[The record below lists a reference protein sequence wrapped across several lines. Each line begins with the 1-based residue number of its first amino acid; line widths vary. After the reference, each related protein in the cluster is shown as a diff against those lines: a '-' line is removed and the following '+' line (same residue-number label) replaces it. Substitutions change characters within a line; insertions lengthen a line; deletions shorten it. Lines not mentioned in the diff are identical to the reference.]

1 VPETS
6 VIRAFAPV
14 RGSIQWVRFI
24 AAAMAIGWVAAALPV
39 LVPFAGATVALATVS
54 TLAVLL
60 YERRIGRALALDEH
74 PLWLVAADTTTVASW
89 VLATAID
96 PNTFSVVVFAAAGAE
111 GAYRY
116 GPRGAA
122 AVFALAAVVRFLQE
136 ILRVAAGLPASSVAR
151 VSGEILITALLM
163 IMFAAIVESYRAT
176 RRRADGLQR
185 VVESFSGTTELPV
198 LSQRLVDGALAVVQG
213 DYGFL
218 VQHSVPFFR
227 VVASGGARVPPV
239 STELRGGLIAEVV
252 HRRRTFE
259 VDDYQAWPGA
269 LPSVRE
275 AGARVVI
282 ATPIWVEDEVAAAF
296 IVGRY
301 TPDPF
306 DQRERESLEFLAAH
320 AAVAFNTAR
329 LVAKTHRL
337 EELSRQIALEGD
349 ERELLQRVSD
359 AAAELLEV
367 ESAAVTWLEAGHV
380 EGDRVTTGLARRL
393 EQRGR
398 GGGML
403 ARVEL
408 ERRTVVVADY
418 QSWPEANPPA
428 RALGYRAA
436 VGVPITVEGAVVAVL
451 TAATTQSDRRFTASE
466 IALMET
472 LAAQAS
478 VSVRNTRLR
487 REREERA
494 EHLALLNNAARVFSS
509 ARDLRRLYELV
520 YRTTCSLVPTDS
532 FHLSVYDADRKVHT
546 YVLQMEEG
554 RESGRDAVYPL
565 GDDPTSRVV
574 ATGRPILALG
584 AEANEI
590 SVAGETRPSL
600 SALHVPMR
608 AGDRVIGVL
617 SAKRYVEQRYREQ
630 DIALLEALASHAAAA
645 IENAQLLAHTHALY
659 MASVRAL
666 AAAVDARDPYTRSHS
681 ARTSALARA
690 IAEEMG
696 LTNED
701 VRRVQLG
708 ALLHDIGKIGIP
720 DAVLNKPGRF
730 THEERLV
737 MMTHAA
743 LGGAI
748 LQSVEP
754 LRELAAI
761 VRHHHERFDGAGYP
775 DGLGGDLVPLSS
787 YIVAAADAFEVIVSK
802 RAYKE
807 AQTIEF
813 AIEELRRNSA
823 TQFHPQV
830 VEAFLRIIKRD
841 LAQGSSY
848 LHRLG
853 QAGHEELES
862 QIAGPA
868 TLVEQFAATSRA
880 HARQLA
886 ILQRL
891 ASEITAVLDIETLA
905 DRLLRIVCES
915 MAYENGFLL
924 TLGERGDYL
933 EVRAAVGP
941 STGYLG
947 QRLSRGKGISWQ
959 VLDSGR
965 ALNVPDVGAAQSFFG
980 PPEIRS
986 SLVVPLV
993 LGSERVGILGVE
1005 SVRLNAFDVDDEQ
1018 MLTTVSHQLAAAIR
1032 VARLHQEAKTAAA
1045 TDALTGLANRRV
1057 FFERLEAEMARARD
1071 TGSTLAVAMVDVDG
1085 LKVTNDTYGHRSGDA
1100 ALQRI
1105 AAVLE
1110 SEVRSEDVV
1119 ARLGG
1124 DEFAVLF
1131 PGLTQLGVER
1141 VMRRLAERIAN
1152 ERAKDPTL
1160 PTISWGTAPLGDT
1173 AASADVVMDAA
1184 DRAMYRHKT
1193 LARQRA
1199 PAREA

>member
-1 VPETS
+1 M
-6 VIRAFAPV
+6 

-24 AAAMAIGWVAAALPV
+24 AAGFAVGWVAAGLPV
-39 LVPFAGATVALATVS
+39 LVPFAATTVALAVVS
-54 TLAVLL
+54 TGAVLV
-60 YERRIGRALALDEH
+60 YERRFGRPLALDEH
-74 PLWLVAADTTTVASW
+74 PLWLVAADTLTVAAW
-89 VLATAID
+89 VLGTATD

-111 GAYRY
+111 GAYRF

-122 AVFALAAVVRFLQE
+122 GVFALAAVVRVAQE
-136 ILRVAAGLPASSVAR
+136 LLRVSAGLPPSTLTR
-151 VSGEILITALLM
+151 VSGEILITALLV
-163 IMFAAIVESYRAT
+163 IFFAAIVDSYLET

-185 VVESFSGTTELPV
+185 VVESFSGTLEPSA
-198 LSQRLVDGALAVVQG
+198 LSQRLVDGALAVVRA
-213 DYGFL
+213 DYGFVVERAL
-218 VQHSVPFFR
+218 PIFR
-227 VVASGGARVPPV
+227 VIAAAGGRIPP
-239 STELRGGLIAEVV
+239 LPADPRGGMIAEVV
-252 HRRRTFE
+252 RLRRT
-259 VDDYQAWPGA
+259 VAIDDYRSWPA
-269 LPSVRE
+269 AIPSVRD

-282 ATPIWVEDEVAAAF
+282 ATPIWVEDEIAAVF
-296 IVGRY
+296 VVGRY
-301 TPDPF
+301 TAEPF
-306 DQRERESLEFLAAH
+306 ERRERDSLEFLAAH
-320 AAVAFNTAR
+320 AAVAFRTAR
-329 LVAKTHRL
+329 LVAKTRQL

-349 ERELLQRVSD
+349 ERELFQRVSD

-367 ESAAVTWLEAGHV
+367 ESAAVTWLEAGHN

-393 EQRGR
+393 EQRAPSR
-398 GGGML
+398 GML
-403 ARVEL
+403 GRVER
-408 ERRTVVVADY
+408 ERRTVVVDDY

-436 VGVPITVEGAVVAVL
+436 VGVPITVDAAVVAAL
-451 TAATTQSDRRFTASE
+451 TAATTQPERRFTASE
-466 IALMET
+466 IGLLET

-478 VSVRNTRLR
+478 IGVRNARLR

-494 EHLALLNNAARVFSS
+494 EHLAVLNNAARTFSS

-520 YRTTCSLVPTDS
+520 YRMTCSLLPTDA
-532 FHLSVYDADRKVHT
+532 FYLSLYDPDRRAHT
-546 YVLQMEEG
+546 FVLRMDEG
-554 RESGRDAVYPL
+554 REWERDVVYPL
-565 GDDPTSRVV
+565 ADGPTSRVV
-574 ATGRPILALG
+574 TTGRAVLTL
-584 AEANEI
+584 EAQPTDLRFGNE
-590 SVAGETRPSL
+590 ARPSL
-600 SALHVPMR
+600 SAVHVPMR
-608 AGDRVIGVL
+608 AGERVVGVL
-617 SAKRYVEQRYREQ
+617 SAQRYVERGYREA
-630 DIALLEALASHAAAA
+630 DVALLEALASHAAAA
-645 IENAQLLAHTHALY
+645 IENAQLLAHTHDLY

-690 IAEEMG
+690 IAEEME
-696 LTNED
+696 LAAED

-754 LRELAAI
+754 LRELAPI

-775 DGLGGDLVPLSS
+775 DGLGADDVPLSS
-787 YIVAAADAFEVIVSK
+787 FIVAAADAFEVIVSK

-807 AQTIEF
+807 AQSVEF
-813 AIEELRRNSA
+813 AVEELRRNA
-823 TQFHPQV
+823 GTQFHPRV
-830 VEAFLRIIKRD
+830 VDSFLRVIERD
-841 LAQGSSY
+841 IAHGSSY

-862 QIAGPA
+862 QISGPA

-924 TLGERGDYL
+924 TLGDSGDFL

-941 STGYLG
+941 STNYLG
-947 QRLSRGKGISWQ
+947 QRLGRGKGISWR

-965 ALNVPDVGAAQSFFG
+965 ALNVGDVRDEPSFFG
-980 PPEIRS
+980 PSEIRS

-993 LGSERVGILGVE
+993 LGNERVGVLGME
-1005 SVRLNAFDVDDEQ
+1005 SVRANAFDLDDEQ

-1045 TDALTGLANRRV
+1045 TDALTGLANRRI
-1057 FFERLEAEMARARD
+1057 FFERLEAELARARD
-1071 TGSTLAVAMVDVDG
+1071 SGAALAVAMIDVDG
-1085 LKVTNDTYGHRSGDA
+1085 LKATNDTFGHRSGDA

-1105 AAVLE
+1105 ASVIV
-1110 SEVRSEDVV
+1110 SEVRSQDLV

-1124 DEFAVLF
+1124 DEFGVLF
-1131 PGLTQLGVER
+1131 PGLTQLSAER
-1141 VMRRLAERIAN
+1141 VMRRLEERIAG
-1152 ERAKDPTL
+1152 ERANDPTL
-1160 PTISWGTAPLGDT
+1160 PTISWGTAPLGEAPT
-1173 AASADVVMDAA
+1173 SADAVMDAA

-1193 LARQRA
+1193 MARRRA
-1199 PAREA
+1199 SAREA